1 MDNQTILNTLSEIES
16 ELYYRHDG
24 SNDPQGVPQDVI
36 EDVHAHVRAAL
47 ELWHKATDLTL
58 LE

>member
-1 MDNQTILNTLSEIES
+1 MDNQNILTTLSEIES

-24 SNDPQGVPQDVI
+24 SNDSQGVPQNVI
-36 EDVHAHVRAAL
+36 EDVHAHIKAAL
-47 ELWHKATDLTL
+47 EAWHKATSLTL